1 MLNNTSHSKGANR
14 LIGAGPLHRGFFSS
28 RLCHS
33 PGYRMD
39 ASLRVLHLSGEHLL
53 DRRNDE
59 IRLLK
64 LDEVPAAGSNDVAA
78 VRGETR

>member
-1 MLNNTSHSKGANR
+1 
-14 LIGAGPLHRGFFSS
+14 
-28 RLCHS
+28 
-33 PGYRMD
+33 MD
-39 ASLRVLHLSGEHLL
+39 ALLRVLHLSGEHLF

-64 LDEVPAAGSNDVAA
+64 LDEVPAAGGNDVAA